1 MKNLLIAG
9 AGPHC
14 KVVLDI
20 ISSAGEWTPVGILDA
35 GRQESVLGVPVIG
48 DDAKA
53 VELFDK
59 GVRYA
64 FVAIGN
70 NAIRKKVS
78 ENLIEM
84 GYSMAAIISPS
95 AIVSP
100 YAVIGAGTVVMPGA
114 VINVDASVGEGCI
127 INTNSSID
135 HDCQIGPYVHIAP
148 GCAVSGSTRIGA
160 QTFLGTRAGAID
172 GITIGSQV
180 MIGAGAIVVND
191 IPNCCTALGVPARVV
206 KERDQ

>member
-1 MKNLLIAG
+1 MKNLVIAG

-20 ISSAGEWTPVGILDA
+20 IKSTQLWTPVGILDA
-35 GRQESVLGVPVIG
+35 GRQECVLGIPVIG
-48 DDAKA
+48 DDTKA
-53 VELFDK
+53 AELFDK
-59 GVRYA
+59 GIRYA

-70 NAIRKKVS
+70 NSIRKKVS

-84 GYSMAAIISPS
+84 GYTMATIISPS
-95 AIVSP
+95 AVVSP